1 MVISKLLSRLFVSLF
16 LLLAQAFV
24 LKAVWAS
31 IAWELNLPTFSFWVY
46 LGIIW
51 ILDTAN
57 AVSHSDPKKER

>member
-1 MVISKLLSRLFVSLF
+1 MAIKKLLSRLFVSFF
-16 LLLAQAFV
+16 LLLAQALV

-51 ILDTAN
+51 ILDTTN
-57 AVSHSDPKKER
+57 AVSHSDPEKER